1 MALRTI
7 SQTVC
12 CTIVTASQQ
21 VSGSA
26 PSSAK
31 AAMKAMKAMKAKLT
45 KKAMKA
51 KDYEQ
56 NKMNSM
62 HVIKEQIPPVY
73 R

>member
-12 CTIVTASQQ
+12 CTIVTASQR

-31 AAMKAMKAMKAKLT
+31 DAMKAMKAMKAKL
-45 KKAMKA
+45 MKA

-62 HVIKEQIPPVY
+62 HVIKEQIPPVC